1 MLYNWIPY
9 SLKWEENE
17 WKVLWLDL
25 ADHIIQESFFD
36 ETILDQRIYMRNR
49 SKYQP
54 QSSVEYILKLADQL
68 ESMAPTAF
76 IFHVSRCGSTL
87 LSQCLATDTSNIM
100 IPEAPVLDEI
110 LRIEESD
117 ETLLPL
123 REQLFKTTVKLMGQK
138 RLAFQT
144 KYFIK
149 LDSWHIHFYDVL
161 RSWYPNVP
169 FYFLTREPEAII
181 ASQKKRRGIHCIPG
195 YINEKLLKVP
205 VRPGHFENFDSFTAD
220 VLQQFYDGIREIK
233 SKKHHLN
240 FYYDYSWGVSEMI
253 TDFNKAIGNTLG
265 DLEGMR
271 TRLTHHSKYPD
282 QIFQAEAPLPDS
294 VTFEH
299 THTAYQQ
306 VLKQIIR
313 Q

>member
-36 ETILDQRIYMRNR
+36 ETILNQRIYMRNR

-54 QSSVEYILKLADQL
+54 QSAVEYILKLADEL
-68 ESMAPTAF
+68 ENIAPTAF
-76 IFHVSRCGSTL
+76 VFHVSRCGSTL
-87 LSQCLATDTSNIM
+87 LSQCLATDHSNVV
-100 IPEAPVLDEI
+100 IPEAPILDEI
-110 LRIEESD
+110 LRIEEFD
-117 ETLLPL
+117 FTLLPL
-123 REQLFKTTVKLMGQK
+123 KEQLFKAVVKLMGQK

-149 LDSWHIHFYDVL
+149 LDSWHIHFYDLL
-161 RSWYPNVP
+161 RSWYPDVP

-205 VRPGHFENFDSFTAD
+205 VHPGHFENFDSFTAD
-220 VLQQFYDGIREIK
+220 VLQQFYFGISTIK
-233 SKKHHLN
+233 NTDHPLN
-240 FYYDYSWGVSEMI
+240 YYYDYGWGVSEMI
-253 TDFNKAIGNTLG
+253 ADFNEAIGNTLG

-271 TRLTHHSKYPD
+271 SRLMHHSKYPE
-282 QIFQAEAPLPDS
+282 QVFQAEEPLHNTS
-294 VTFEH
+294 TFEH
-299 THTAYQQ
+299 TQKAYRQ
-306 VLKQIIR
+306 VLNQLTQK
-313 Q
+313 